1 MPYFIGYNWCVDAI
15 KVSSHSSLASDLEIN
30 KAVMYLKQKEFS
42 QAVDTLRAFEKKETK
57 VASAAATNLA
67 FIHFLVSYE
76 LRKTWFQY
84 SLEIYSSQQLKI
96 DVHHIICWFLS

>member
-1 MPYFIGYNWCVDAI
+1 MYVFLGYNWCVEAI

-67 FIHFLVSYE
+67 FIYFLV
-76 LRKTWFQY
+76 
-84 SLEIYSSQQLKI
+84 
-96 DVHHIICWFLS
+96 C

>member
-1 MPYFIGYNWCVDAI
+1 MEAI

-42 QAVDTLRAFEKKETK
+42 QAVDTLRAFEKKESK

-67 FIHFLVSYE
+67 FIYFLVS
-76 LRKTWFQY
+76 
-84 SLEIYSSQQLKI
+84 
-96 DVHHIICWFLS
+96 